1 MVVEPG
7 EKDPTGLQGLT
18 RKMALQVKM
27 TQTITTT
34 QQFINL
40 STQKNLFFIFNMQIF
55 ITRTDFFKPYITS
68 LL

>member
-18 RKMALQVKM
+18 RKMALLVKM

-40 STQKNLFFIFNMQIF
+40 STQKIYF
-55 ITRTDFFKPYITS
+55 
-68 LL
+68 

>member
-18 RKMALQVKM
+18 RKMALLVKM

-40 STQKNLFFIFNMQIF
+40 STQKNYFSSSTCKFSSQELIFSNL
-55 ITRTDFFKPYITS
+55 T
-68 LL
+68 